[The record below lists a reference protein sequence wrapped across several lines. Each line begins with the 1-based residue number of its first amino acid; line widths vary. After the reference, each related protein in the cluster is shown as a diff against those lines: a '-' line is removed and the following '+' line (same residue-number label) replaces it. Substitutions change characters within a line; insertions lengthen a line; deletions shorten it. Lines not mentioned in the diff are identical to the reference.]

1 MSGPET
7 EAESCFIDTNI
18 WLYAFTVGDDP
29 EKTARAK
36 RLIETQSIVFVSIQV
51 LNEVCV
57 NLIKKAHF
65 PEQQIQQLIE
75 SFYAK
80 YAVVELSKPLL
91 LRGSVLREQ
100 HAFSFWDS
108 LIVAG
113 ALAAN
118 ATVLYSEDLQDGLVI
133 EKHLRIVNPFKASLE
148 TAGPVEGSSA

>member
-1 MSGPET
+1 MTGPEI

-29 EKTARAK
+29 EKTARA
-36 RLIETQSIVFVSIQV
+36 RGLIETRSVVSVSIQV
-51 LNEVCV
+51 INEVCV
-57 NLIKKAHF
+57 NLLKKAQF
-65 PEQQIQQLIE
+65 SEQQIQQLVE

-91 LRGSVLREQ
+91 LRGSALREQ
-100 HAFSFWDS
+100 YAFSFWDS

-118 ATVLYSEDLQDGLVI
+118 ATVLLLGGS
-133 EKHLRIVNPFKASLE
+133 
-148 TAGPVEGSSA
+148 AGWISH